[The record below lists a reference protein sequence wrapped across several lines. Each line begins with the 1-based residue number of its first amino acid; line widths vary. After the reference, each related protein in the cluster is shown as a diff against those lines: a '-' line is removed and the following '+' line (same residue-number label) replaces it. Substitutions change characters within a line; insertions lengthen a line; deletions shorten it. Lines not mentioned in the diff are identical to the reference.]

1 MRLFGQRRAAKK
13 LLYIGAALLVIAYVS
28 TAHAAEWKC
37 GLVSVELK
45 KNMVH
50 DYTLTVDGS
59 FQVNR
64 LRAEVKELRDG
75 TITFNGKRCQPVE
88 RKEDVRD

>member
-50 DYTLTVDGS
+50 DYTLTVDGPL
-59 FQVNR
+59 QVNP
-64 LRAEVKELRDG
+64 LNVK
-75 TITFNGKRCQPVE
+75 ITERKGIIYINGKECSLVE
-88 RKEDVRD
+88 HKEDE

>member
-13 LLYIGAALLVIAYVS
+13 LLYIGAALLVIAYAS

-50 DYTLTVDGS
+50 DYTLTVDGPL
-59 FQVNR
+59 QVNP
-64 LRAEVKELRDG
+64 LNVN
-75 TITFNGKRCQPVE
+75 ITERKGIIYNNGKECSLVE
-88 RKEDVRD
+88 HKEDE